1 MITFFID
8 KIEPGYY
15 IKGKEQKSDTCF
27 TEHGNDYLM
36 ANVLS
41 VFPDQY
47 STFLKELGGHGPW
60 NLKTYFKTE
69 AEANTVLPIIQQLY
83 DMKAKI
89 NVLSNKDTISSSSS
103 SSTKNGNVILAY
115 KNMQSYQGIPQDI
128 NTTKN
133 DSKDM
138 NMNVNKKVYTQI
150 DNKHYT
156 VL

>member
-15 IKGKEQKSDTCF
+15 IKGKEQQSATCF
-27 TEHGNDYLM
+27 MEHGNDYLM
-36 ANVLS
+36 ANILK

-89 NVLSNKDTISSSSS
+89 NILSNQNTVSSE
-103 SSTKNGNVILAY
+103 NANNVRGNVILAY
-115 KNMQSYQGIPQDI
+115 KNMQSYQGISEDE
-128 NTTKN
+128 NTSTD
-133 DSKDM
+133 DSKDT
-138 NMNVNKKVYTQI
+138 NMNVEENVYTQV
-150 DNKHYT
+150 DNEHYT
-156 VL
+156 IL